1 MLDKYKSV
9 NPFTSLLYIN
19 NK

>member
-19 NK
+19 TK